1 MQPIHQTFCGSASH
15 QTRFWLRG
23 KTYAFVALRLAARLG
38 DAGKFVGGLC
48 GDDPHPTKTG
58 QDVSLLA
65 KLSLFYLGLGIA
77 RPKQVVPWFLWS
89 FNMVFNP
96 TQPNLVNHEWEN
108 PIVVGVSRVFYFNSR
123 IAWDDAK
130 PFSTGHGYMMLL
142 EGSFLWHYLT

>member
-1 MQPIHQTFCGSASH
+1 MLMLNWW
-15 QTRFWLRG
+15 WLR
-23 KTYAFVALRLAARLG
+23 
-38 DAGKFVGGLC
+38 
-48 GDDPHPTKTG
+48 TKTG

-123 IAWDDAK
+123 IASDDAK

-142 EGSFLWHYLT
+142 EGSFLWHYLTLS